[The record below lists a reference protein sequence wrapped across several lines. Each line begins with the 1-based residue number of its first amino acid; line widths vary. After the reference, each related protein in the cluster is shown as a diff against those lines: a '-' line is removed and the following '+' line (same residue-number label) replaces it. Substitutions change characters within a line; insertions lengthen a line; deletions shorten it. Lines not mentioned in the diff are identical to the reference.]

1 MSATCGCCSGIHAET
16 PRLVA
21 NRPGLSM
28 ISYRAGDFGAFKRS
42 MLAELRRTNV
52 STREDDDFSVALVDA
67 WAMTADVLTFY
78 EERIANESYLRTAG
92 ERSSVLELARLIG
105 YELKPGVSAEVS
117 LAFTVDDAVGA
128 PGHVTIDAGSRVQS
142 VPGQNEQPQTF
153 ETSATLGARAEWNE
167 LKARLTKIRNPSTND
182 VDTYFAGTEAN
193 IRVGDGLL
201 FFDASLVAKDFRR
214 VATVT
219 PDFDNSR
226 TRVTW
231 VGILTANFDHVYP
244 MRVQAPLFGYNA
256 PDPRVMSKDNVA
268 PALITASP
276 LPNATADWVFDIKA
290 AALTIRLDGAHPAIL
305 PGSDIVI
312 TTPVPVIK
320 FDKVTSVAEVAAAD
334 YGMSGKATKVVVGKD
349 PSGFGGDVYRTTLV
363 FAAPEK
369 IGPAEQPDT
378 DVTSTAFIDLDRA
391 ITKLEK
397 GHSVIVRGKSADTGN
412 IETELAVVA
421 DSVTSDGHTKV
432 SFKPSLQHSYDRTT
446 VSIFGNIVA
455 ATHGESVR
463 ELLGSGDASVP
474 FQRFVLSHV
483 PLTYVHAPS
492 EPNGAGTTLSI
503 FVNDILWREVPT
515 LYGAGR
521 YDRVYITR
529 RDDDGKTTVQFGD
542 GVAGS
547 RLPSG
552 SSNVRAI
559 YRKGVGL
566 DGNVD
571 AGKITLLMSRPLGLS
586 EVTNL
591 TPAAG
596 GDVPQVIGD
605 ARKNAPR
612 TVLTLDRAVSILD
625 YQTFAA
631 SFAGIA
637 KAIAT
642 TTLTHTEQQVFLT
655 VAGPKGATFANNDP
669 TLRALRTSLVS
680 HGKPYLPIRVL
691 PYQKVTFRLVA
702 FIGIA
707 GDHAP
712 ELVLPLVRT
721 AVETAFSFEAREFG
735 EAVDLSDIVRVIH
748 AVDGVISVDVDA
760 LHRETDLSPS
770 RQERLAAHMPEQLAS
785 GTLVPAEILT
795 LGAHQIDKVAP

>member
-67 WAMTADVLTFY
+67 WAMTSDVLTFY
-78 EERIANESYLRTAG
+78 QERIANESYLRTAG

-153 ETSATLGARAEWNE
+153 ETFAKLDALAEWNE
-167 LKARLTKIRNPSTND
+167 LKARLTTVHKPLKND
-182 VDTYFAGTEAN
+182 IATYFSGTETN

-201 FFDASLVAKDFRR
+201 FFDGVTAKSFRR
-214 VATVT
+214 VIDVK
-219 PDFDNSR
+219 PDFDNGR
-226 TRVTW
+226 TLVIW
-231 VGILTANFDHVYP
+231 LDALDADHDAVYP

-256 PDPRVMSKDNVA
+256 PDPRVMKADNFSTGMLED
-268 PALITASP
+268 PEPTKGREWKYRIENNALFLDGSHPSIEPTTPVVITASGVTS
-276 LPNATADWVFDIKA
+276 LIRNAK
-290 AALTIRLDGAHPAIL
+290 
-305 PGSDIVI
+305 
-312 TTPVPVIK
+312 
-320 FDKVTSVAEVAAAD
+320 SVAETTQRE
-334 YGMSGKATKVVVGKD
+334 YGLAGKSTQVVVEGASFTSFDK
-349 PSGFGGDVYRTTLV
+349 DVYRTTLV
-363 FAAPEK
+363 FAAPES
-369 IGPAEQPDT
+369 IHAAEWPDT
-378 DVTSTAFIDLDRA
+378 NATSTAFIELDRA

-397 GHSVIVRGKSADTGN
+397 GHSVIVRGKSTDTGN
-412 IETELAVVA
+412 IETELAIVA
-421 DSVTSDGHTKV
+421 DSVTADGHTTV
-432 SFKPSLQHSYDRTT
+432 SFKPSLQHSYERAT

-483 PLTYVHAPS
+483 PLTYVHAPW

-552 SSNVRAI
+552 SSNVRAV

-566 DGNVD
+566 EGNVD

-586 EVTNL
+586 EVTN
-591 TPAAG
+591 PKAAAG
-596 GDVPQVIGD
+596 GDVPQVIAD

-612 TVLTLDRAVSILD
+612 TVLTLDRVVSILD

-642 TTLTHTEQQVFLT
+642 TTLTRTEQQVFLT
-655 VAGPKGATFANNDP
+655 VAGPKGATFANDDP
-669 TLRALRTSLVS
+669 TLRALRTSLVG

-691 PYQKVTFRLVA
+691 PYKPVRFELVA

-707 GDHAP
+707 ADHVP

-721 AVETAFSFEAREFG
+721 AVESAFSFEAREFG
-735 EAVDLSDIVRVIH
+735 QAVDLSDIVKVIH
-748 AVDGVISVDVDA
+748 AVDGVISVDVDE
-760 LHRETDLSPS
+760 LHREMDQDPNHH
-770 RQERLAAHMPEQLAS
+770 RQERLAARMPEQELPS
-785 GTLVPAEILT
+785 GKLIPAEILT
-795 LGAHQIDKVAP
+795 LGTYQIDKVAP

>member
-67 WAMTADVLTFY
+67 WAMTSDVLTFY
-78 EERIANESYLRTAG
+78 QERIANESYLRTAG

-128 PGHVTIDAGSRVQS
+128 PGHVAIDAGSRMQS

-153 ETSATLGARAEWNE
+153 ETSATLEARAEWNE
-167 LKARLTKIRNPSTND
+167 LKARLTKIRKPSTND
-182 VDTYFAGTEAN
+182 VDTYFAGTETN

-201 FFDASLVAKDFRR
+201 FFDASDVAKDFRR

-256 PDPRVMSKDNVA
+256 PDPRVMKDVPPELLFTPTILVPGHLDWNFDILNGVMFLDGSH
-268 PALITASP
+268 PQIRKDRYLVITAPDVP
-276 LPNATADWVFDIKA
+276 LQIHKVSDVVETARA
-290 AALTIRLDGAHPAIL
+290 EYAI
-305 PGSDIVI
+305 
-312 TTPVPVIK
+312 
-320 FDKVTSVAEVAAAD
+320 A
-334 YGMSGKATKVVVGKD
+334 GKATKVSVD
-349 PSGFGGDVYRTTLV
+349 APSPSAFAETVYRTTLV
-363 FAAPEK
+363 FAAPEN
-369 IGPAEQPDT
+369 IDSAEHPDN
-378 DVTSTAFIDLDRA
+378 DATSTAFIELDRA

-397 GHSVIVRGKSADTGN
+397 GHSVIVHGKSADTGN

-421 DSVTSDGHTKV
+421 DSVTSDGHTTV
-432 SFKPSLQHSYDRTT
+432 FFKPSLQHSYDRAT

-552 SSNVRAI
+552 SSNVRAV

-566 DGNVD
+566 EGNVD

-596 GDVPQVIGD
+596 GDVPQVIAD

-612 TVLTLDRAVSILD
+612 TVLTLDRVVSILD

-707 GDHAP
+707 GDHVP
-712 ELVLPLVRT
+712 ELVLPLVRM
-721 AVETAFSFEAREFG
+721 AVESAFSFDAREFG

-748 AVDGVISVDVDA
+748 GVDGVISVDVDA
-760 LHRETDLSPS
+760 LHRETDPSPS
-770 RQERLAAHMPEQLAS
+770 RQERLAAHMPEQTSTGALI
-785 GTLVPAEILT
+785 PAEILT
-795 LGAHQIDKVAP
+795 LGTYQIDQVAP